1 MKYENLASD
10 VDVGNIAKLTEGFSG
25 SDLRELCR
33 TAAVY
38 AMRDSL
44 KSNCVESCTA
54 DGQNPQLQ
62 EITMDHFRLAFSK
75 LRESKINC
83 GTLISRGIELD

>member
-1 MKYENLASD
+1 MASD
-10 VDVGNIAKLTEGFSG
+10 VDIDKISKMTEGFSS

-38 AMRDSL
+38 GMRDSL
-44 KSNCVESCTA
+44 RNTDDS
-54 DGQNPQLQ
+54 NPQL
-62 EITMDHFRLAFSK
+62 EELNMDNFLLAFSK

-83 GTLISRGIELD
+83 GTLPLTRIDLD